1 MLGAAARG
9 AGNPSNAPRVFPREI
24 PSGPEN
30 WAGNGVRAG
39 REGRPRAAPWS
50 TPQSNCPI
58 MHPRKGTS
66 RHHRRPDEA
75 PPHLQRLAA
84 RRRHRHGRIGL
95 DARGHG
101 VVLEEGADVVRLD
114 LAAAR
119 AAVLFCFTPSTLG
132 FARRRRRDTVDTIR
146 VDEVRVRG
154 LRRFSSSARTSSRS
168 RGLRFWGWCWGW
180 WWHLRYGS
188 FIKF

>member
-75 PPHLQRLAA
+75 PPDFKRLAP
-84 RRRHRHGRIGL
+84 GRSNGNRGIGL
-95 DARGHG
+95 DARRHA
-101 VVLEEGADVVRLD
+101 VVFQEGADVVRLD
-114 LAAAR
+114 LPAAR
-119 AAVLFCFTPSTLG
+119 AAVLFRLAAVFLG
-132 FARRRRRDTVDTIR
+132 FTRGRRRYRRGVGI
-146 VDEVRVRG
+146 DEVRVRG
-154 LRRFSSSARTSSRS
+154 LRRLPSSPCRTCRP
-168 RGLRFWGWCWGW
+168 RRFLRLCLW
-180 WWHLRYGS
+180 WWRWHRRKRAL
-188 FIKF
+188 I